1 MVLPAPTVVAGA
13 ARKVVHMPLFD
24 SLTPD
29 EIAEVKAAGTQ
40 LPLPA
45 GWSPI
50 NERTGADK
58 AYIILEGE
66 VSVRRDGREI
76 ATLGPG
82 DIMGEMAIVNH
93 TLRSATVVALTRLQ
107 VIHLTPQ
114 AVEKLS
120 STVPAFGEAVRA
132 AAAARLEQP

>member
-1 MVLPAPTVVAGA
+1 
-13 ARKVVHMPLFD
+13 MPVFD
-24 SLTPD
+24 SLTPA
-29 EIAEVKAAGTQ
+29 EIATVKAAGTL

-58 AYIILEGE
+58 AYVILEGE

-93 TLRSATVVALTRLQ
+93 TLRTATIVALTRLK
-107 VIHLTPQ
+107 VVHLTPE
-114 AVEKLS
+114 AITDLS
-120 STVPAFGEAVRA
+120 ARVPAFGEAVREA
-132 AAAARLEQP
+132 AASRVGTE

>member
-1 MVLPAPTVVAGA
+1 MDLPAPTVVAGPA
-13 ARKVVHMPLFD
+13 WKVVCMTLFD
-24 SLTPD
+24 SLSPD
-29 EIAEVKAAGTQ
+29 EISKVKAAGTQ

-76 ATLGPG
+76 AVLGPG

-107 VIHLTPQ
+107 VIHLTPD
-114 AVEKLS
+114 AIDRLS
-120 STVPAFGEAVRA
+120 TTVPAFGEAVRA
-132 AAAARLEQP
+132 AAAARLEA

>member
-1 MVLPAPTVVAGA
+1 
-13 ARKVVHMPLFD
+13 MPIFD
-24 SLTPD
+24 ALTPA
-29 EIAEVKAAGTQ
+29 EIATVKKAGTE

-66 VSVRRDGREI
+66 VSVRRGGEEI

-82 DIMGEMAIVNH
+82 DIMGEMAIINH
-93 TLRSATVVALTRLQ
+93 TLRSATVVATTRLK
-107 VIHLTPQ
+107 VVHLTPQ
-114 AVEKLS
+114 TIEELS
-120 STVPAFGEAVRA
+120 SSVPAFGEAIRA
-132 AAAARLEQP
+132 AAAERLGGNG